1 MSPKEQLVF
10 ETTFNQFKELEKIGE
25 GGAGLVYK
33 VTDGNTIYAA
43 KYLNPNK
50 VSTKTRKRFYNEITF
65 CEKNIHQNV
74 ITVVDHGLL
83 IVKGVSTPFYIM
95 PYYPTTLR
103 KLMESSI
110 SYDKVLY
117 YFSDILNGVEA
128 AHLKSI
134 WHRDLKPENILID
147 PSTATLVVSDF
158 GIAHFTQEDLYTLV
172 ETRADDRLGNFQ
184 YSAPE
189 QRARGKEVDRRADI
203 FSLGLILNEM
213 FTHNVPQGTGYPKIV
228 DVSSDYAY
236 LDDLVDWM
244 IHQLPEQRPGTI
256 DVIKQQ
262 LIVRGNDFVSQ
273 QKLNQ
278 LKNTVIPTSVI
289 DDPLVTD
296 PVRLEEVDYRKGE
309 LIFRMSRPV
318 NDKWERAF
326 KSLINFEYFP
336 GYEPKRFTFHQDKT
350 ARVPSDGRSIDLIAE
365 LAKFFKIYIE
375 KANMDYRGLIEKEQ
389 RQKEEEQQKTILE
402 QIHEEEIRKALRNK
416 VKLN

>member
-1 MSPKEQLVF
+1 
-10 ETTFNQFKELEKIGE
+10 
-25 GGAGLVYK
+25 
-33 VTDGNTIYAA
+33 
-43 KYLNPNK
+43 
-50 VSTKTRKRFYNEITF
+50 
-65 CEKNIHQNV
+65 
-74 ITVVDHGLL
+74 
-83 IVKGVSTPFYIM
+83 
-95 PYYPTTLR
+95 
-103 KLMESSI
+103 
-110 SYDKVLY
+110 
-117 YFSDILNGVEA
+117 
-128 AHLKSI
+128 
-134 WHRDLKPENILID
+134 
-147 PSTATLVVSDF
+147 
-158 GIAHFTQEDLYTLV
+158 
-172 ETRADDRLGNFQ
+172 
-184 YSAPE
+184 
-189 QRARGKEVDRRADI
+189 
-203 FSLGLILNEM
+203 
-213 FTHNVPQGTGYPKIV
+213 
-228 DVSSDYAY
+228 
-236 LDDLVDWM
+236 M

-262 LIVRGNDFVSQ
+262 LIARGNDFVSQ